1 MLPIIELYEQFGF
14 REGSGHIDVGTD
26 RFRLLKDLNNH
37 SITVRRKSK
46 DEMCLKFDY
55 VRDRIEFQT
64 SYFVGVDWLIE
75 NKQAVYVQP
84 KQNDERVEIDYIG
97 MLLDAIQEP
106 ENISH
111 LEDLVTIDFHRPS
124 IKIKQSQ
131 DILSPFL
138 IAHFLQL
145 LKQIVR
151 KGLKKS
157 YYTVT
162 ENLNARVKG
171 KILVSTNIK
180 TNTVVGRN
188 TQTVCQ
194 YQVFGINCDENKIL
208 KKAFQL
214 SRSVLD
220 CYENGID
227 LHILQNIITYI
238 SPAFEQVTDDIDN
251 NLIRQFKPN
260 PVYKEYEQAIKLA
273 LLILKRF
280 SYTISQ
286 AKNHL
291 IHTPPFWIDM
301 SKLFE
306 LYTFS
311 RLRKVFPGAGEVRYH
326 IAKIQ
331 SQELD
336 FLIKSSDGKYKYV
349 VDTKYKPRYDAH
361 KVKVEDI
368 RQLSGYARI
377 KSVYRDLG
385 YEEYTELLKCL
396 VIYSHQDC
404 DAKLT
409 KSHFEIST
417 DENIKKIREE
427 GGYAE
432 FYKLG
437 VKLPERSCI
446 EQKQ

>member
-14 REGSGHIDVGTD
+14 REGTGHVDVGVD
-26 RFRLLKDLNNH
+26 HFCLLKDLNSH
-37 SITVRRKSK
+37 SITLRRKLK
-46 DEMCLKFDY
+46 DEMCIRFDY
-55 VRDRIEFQT
+55 IRDRAEFQT

-97 MLLDAIQEP
+97 MLLNAIQEP

-111 LEDLVTIDFHRPS
+111 LDELVTIDFHRPT

-138 IAHFLQL
+138 IAQFLQL

-171 KILVSTNIK
+171 KILVTTNIK

-188 TQTVCQ
+188 SHTVCQ

-214 SRSVLD
+214 SRNVLD
-220 CYENGID
+220 QYESGINMQV
-227 LHILQNIITYI
+227 LQNIISYI
-238 SPAFEQVTDDIDN
+238 NPAFEQVTVDIDN
-251 NLIRQFKPN
+251 NRIKQFKPN

-280 SYTISQ
+280 SYTITQ
-286 AKNHL
+286 AENHL
-291 IHTPPFWIDM
+291 INTPPFWIDM

-311 RLRKVFPGAGEVRYH
+311 LLRKVFPGACEVRYH

-331 SQELD
+331 RQELD
-336 FLIKSSDGKYKYV
+336 FLIKSADGKYKYV
-349 VDTKYKPRYDAH
+349 VDTKYKPHYEEH

-368 RQLSGYARI
+368 RQLCGYARI
-377 KSVYRDLG
+377 KSVYDDLG
-385 YEEYTELLKCL
+385 CKDYTEILKCL
-396 VIYSHQDC
+396 VIYSHQNC
-404 DAKLT
+404 DEELK
-409 KSHFEIST
+409 KEHFGIST
-417 DENIKKIREE
+417 DNDIKKIREE
-427 GGYAE
+427 SGYVE

-437 VKLPERSCI
+437 VRLPEIGS
-446 EQKQ
+446 

>member
-14 REGSGHIDVGTD
+14 REGSGYVDVGAD
-26 RFRLLKDLNNH
+26 RFGLLKDLNNH
-37 SITVRRKSK
+37 SISIRRKSK
-46 DEMCLKFDY
+46 DEMCIRFAY
-55 VRDRIEFQT
+55 VRDRAEFQT

-84 KQNDERVEIDYIG
+84 KQNNECVEVDYIG
-97 MLLDAIQEP
+97 MLLNAIQEP

-111 LEDLVTIDFHRPS
+111 LDELVTIDFHRPT
-124 IKIKQSQ
+124 IKINQSQ

-138 IAHFLQL
+138 IAQFLQL

-157 YYTVT
+157 YYMVT

-171 KILVSTNIK
+171 KVMVTTNVK

-188 TQTVCQ
+188 THTVCQ
-194 YQVFGINCDENKIL
+194 YQVFGMNCDENKIL
-208 KKAFQL
+208 KKAFQF
-214 SRSVLD
+214 SRSVVD
-220 CYENGID
+220 RYESGINM
-227 LHILQNIITYI
+227 HVLQNVISYI
-238 SPAFEQVTDDIDN
+238 NPAFEQVTDDID
-251 NLIRQFKPN
+251 IYRIKQFKPN
-260 PVYKEYEQAIKLA
+260 PVYKEYEHAIKLA

-280 SYTISQ
+280 SYTITHAEDQ
-286 AKNHL
+286 L
-291 IHTPPFWIDM
+291 IQTPPFWIDM

-311 RLRKVFPGAGEVRYH
+311 LLRKVFPGAGEVRYH

-331 SQELD
+331 RQELD
-336 FLIKSSDGKYKYV
+336 FLIKSADGKYKYV
-349 VDTKYKPRYDAH
+349 VDTKYKPQYENH

-377 KSVYRDLG
+377 KSVYDDLG
-385 YEEYTELLKCL
+385 CKEYTELLKCL
-396 VIYSHQDC
+396 VIYSHQHC
-404 DAKLT
+404 DQEL
-409 KSHFEIST
+409 KSEHFEISSE
-417 DENIKKIREE
+417 ENIKKIREE
-427 GGYAE
+427 SGYVE

-437 VKLPERSCI
+437 VRLPEM
-446 EQKQ
+446 QV